1 MTSFDSGLNPAR
13 PWSRIFHT
21 CLLVAAVCILPGC
34 AKIFYAKTPTGKFS
48 GKLDVEWIAPNQFIY
63 RPHPAD
69 PLIYVTSDGRKIQP
83 RTMYTDGGSIPRLF
97 WSVPEFGP
105 WDFAPGYI
113 IHDWLFVQHH
123 CKEGDWQHYDF
134 PRSAE
139 ILAEAI
145 KTQMEK
151 GGTSE
156 PTVVWA
162 IYEAVRTSIAERLWE
177 SGECKPPPPDTVM
190 APMAPGG
197 PIVAPAP
204 LPVKLIT
211 IEFR

>member
-1 MTSFDSGLNPAR
+1 MTS
-13 PWSRIFHT
+13 
-21 CLLVAAVCILPGC
+21 C
-34 AKIFYAKTPTGKFS
+34 ASIFYMKTPTGKFS
-48 GKLDVEWIAPNQFIY
+48 GKLDVEWIAPNQFVY

-69 PLIYVTSDGRKIQP
+69 PLIYMTSDGRKIQP

-97 WSVPEFGP
+97 WSSPGFGP
-105 WDFAPGYI
+105 WDFAPGYV

-123 CKEGDWQHYDF
+123 CREGDWQAYDF

-162 IYEAVRTSIAERLWE
+162 IHEAVSTPVAKRLWDV
-177 SGECKPPPPDTVM
+177 GECKQ
-190 APMAPGG
+190 
-197 PIVAPAP
+197 APADAAAAP
-204 LPVKLIT
+204 PSGAKAIPVPRPVKIMT
-211 IEFR
+211 IEFQ